1 MRLAPPPPPPPKP
14 KPRPKKKVVAFKP
27 SYMTI
32 VDDVVYED
40 RTRDNNKSLDPFI
53 HLRGDDLQQTR
64 RLLVDP
70 GLLPKLAKSESKLR
84 LRPRTLPYFLPNL
97 MQHDQEWGGGRPWPD
112 ELSRFLYPL
121 RYLLAHCDSTT
132 LAFAGR
138 NIELIPPENPEL
150 ENTYLGADW
159 TLPPTISY
167 WAKVC
172 DATDEDRAAL
182 AKFQKSPSLPPS
194 QFIEIRS
201 SLAPAVETKQTAT
214 RDESAHSPAPQAS
227 SSKDAASLE
236 EVPVRRYPVRSP
248 AARRAPAHIVR
259 FQEEEDKRKKKRV
272 KEVVIPDSDTSVDD
286 SKAKRTR
293 GKQRKVDES
302 DNESTHNTP
311 RRPGIKPGGPPK
323 PNFPDPPADPPKET
337 IPATGFRGLYSE
349 NLQDFPKSIADMRL
363 EPEFRPTE
371 VSLDVRPL
379 RHHPQFLVAG
389 TRTTPP
395 RRLLS
400 VALGP
405 RRRTPKAQR
414 TSFPTNPHQQGQ
426 GKQRLPPLV
435 YTQNH
440 HRAPK
445 ISDVRLQEVLVRLLD
460 DPGFSCLCCILHACF
475 CEFRGFNVR
484 CTACEVQKR
493 RDCLFIS
500 TDEQLERFRLE
511 SLPWFEMGHQRTWHF
526 CVDLHTAF
534 IRAHTAQRLAVIETQ
549 DFHQRFIASP
559 NTATSSFRTSALSAS
574 SSSMVLSE
582 NAIQD
587 KHAALQT
594 EEHVKSFDADPA
606 AHHNKSFS
614 GPERHIPTNAEQ
626 VARERELRL
635 QLHSKAPASS
645 STSVSHQTAEDQ
657 RCRSRIGLL
666 FFQGSSP
673 DRGVRVNEDGVYEE
687 VRGLKERPTLEK
699 PITLRAF
706 TAAKADLM

>member
-1 MRLAPPPPPPPKP
+1 MSSVSARPPPPSFDESSASGSDDATPPPPPPPPKP

-84 LRPRTLPYFLPNL
+84 RALEHFLYFLPNL
-97 MQHDQEWGGGRPWPD
+97 SGAGGRPWPD

-150 ENTYLGADW
+150 ENTHLGADW

-167 WAKVC
+167 WAKVR

-182 AKFQKSPSLPPS
+182 AKFQKSPSPPPS

-201 SLAPAVETKQTAT
+201 SPAPAVETKQTAT
-214 RDESAHSPAPQAS
+214 RDESAQ
-227 SSKDAASLE
+227 
-236 EVPVRRYPVRSP
+236 VPVRRYP
-248 AARRAPAHIVR
+248 A
-259 FQEEEDKRKKKRV
+259 EEEKRKKKRQ

-286 SKAKRTR
+286 SKPKRAR
-293 GKQRKVDES
+293 GKQRKVDDS
-302 DNESTHNTP
+302 DNESTHDTP

-323 PNFPDPPADPPKET
+323 PNFPDPPANPPKET

-349 NLQDFPKSIADMRL
+349 NLQDFPKSIADMKNSKSPSFVPPKSRWMFDHRAITL
-363 EPEFRPTE
+363 NSWWRNPHDAAP
-371 VSLDVRPL
+371 
-379 RHHPQFLVAG
+379 
-389 TRTTPP
+389 TTP
-395 RRLLS
+395 
-400 VALGP
+400 LGRP
-405 RRRTPKAQR
+405 WAPPPNPKG
-414 TSFPTNPHQQGQ
+414 PTNVLPDKSHQQGQ
-426 GKQRLPPLV
+426 E
-435 YTQNH
+435 
-440 HRAPK
+440 
-445 ISDVRLQEVLVRLLD
+445 ILVRLLD

-475 CEFRGFNVR
+475 LRVPLASTSAAPRARSRSAATVR
-484 CTACEVQKR
+484 SSPPTSNSNA
-493 RDCLFIS
+493 
-500 TDEQLERFRLE
+500 FRLE
-511 SLPWFEMGHQRTWHF
+511 SLPWFEMGHQRTWQF
-526 CVDLHTAF
+526 CVDLHTSF

-549 DFHQRFIASP
+549 DFHQRFIAFTEHCDFVVS
-559 NTATSSFRTSALSAS
+559 NVGTERFLERFTESNSTESLRERLQ
-574 SSSMVLSE
+574 SMVLSE

-594 EEHVKSFDADPA
+594 EEHVKSFDTDPA
-606 AHHNKSFS
+606 AHHNKTFS

-626 VARERELRL
+626 RSSTTSSPTKPLKIKGAAAKSAPSP
-635 QLHSKAPASS
+635 SKAPPPI
-645 STSVSHQTAEDQ
+645 EELGD
-657 RCRSRIGLL
+657 
-666 FFQGSSP
+666 
-673 DRGVRVNEDGVYEE
+673 EDGVYEE
-687 VRGLKERPTLEK
+687 VGEPVDDGMEGVEEASST
-699 PITLRAF
+699 
-706 TAAKADLM
+706 